1 MFGGLCALAGIFTLT
16 LPIPIIVN
24 NFSDI
29 YKNRLW
35 KNEVTNIKKERDRL
49 AKVANSK
56 EVKEGET
63 ENYQNKSKESGGKF
77 DIEDPES
84 VQDRKQGISM
94 ADVVEIAALDG
105 Q

>member
-35 KNEVTNIKKERDRL
+35 KNKVTYIEKERDQI
-49 AKVANSK
+49 AKIKTKRA
-56 EVKEGET
+56 EEGDKD
-63 ENYQNKSKESGGKF
+63 NKLR
-77 DIEDPES
+77 
-84 VQDRKQGISM
+84 Q
-94 ADVVEIAALDG
+94 
-105 Q
+105 

>member
-35 KNEVTNIKKERDRL
+35 KNEVTNIKKERDRI
-49 AKVANSK
+49 AKLTKTKKA
-56 EVKEGET
+56 KEGDM
-63 ENYQNKSKESGGKF
+63 ENKLKPTKKQAVKPGQQGKESAEGGT
-77 DIEDPES
+77 
-84 VQDRKQGISM
+84 QGISM
-94 ADVVEIAALDG
+94 ADVIAIAAQDG
-105 Q
+105 P

>member
-35 KNEVTNIKKERDRL
+35 KNEVTNIKKERDRI
-49 AKVANSK
+49 AKIKTKK
-56 EVKEGET
+56 EKEGDREIKLKHKR
-63 ENYQNKSKESGGKF
+63 QQSGKPGKQIQESADGGT
-77 DIEDPES
+77 
-84 VQDRKQGISM
+84 RGISM
-94 ADVVEIAALDG
+94 ADVLEIAAQDG
-105 Q
+105 P